1 MATKA
6 QAAPHD
12 EHIDTTVETIND
24 HVKSES
30 TTALTSISSWMKT
43 LEAHDEFKGISENL
57 EALKEALKS
66 KDGPTI
72 VSLMEKLGADT
83 TKAGEGAEGGKN
95 TKVVTLGKALT
106 LAAKAIA
113 KLG

>member
-1 MATKA
+1 MATTKH
-6 QAAPHD
+6 AAPHD
-12 EHIDTTVETIND
+12 EHIDSTIETIND

-30 TTALTSISSWMKT
+30 TTALTGISSWMKT
-43 LEAHDEFKGISENL
+43 LESHEEFKGISADL
-57 EALKEALKS
+57 GALKEALKS
-66 KDGPTI
+66 KDSAKI

-95 TKVVTLGKALT
+95 TKIVALGKALSM
-106 LAAKAIA
+106 AAKAIA